1 MPHLDAKALEDDAE
15 GCAFLR
21 SVLKGDAP
29 AAQQPPAIGDT
40 GVGPTRYSQFLRQ
53 PVFAQRSI
61 TAHLGREL
69 RAVYAGLIAPGV
81 PEHLGAAV
89 AKLKAATHTSL

>member
-1 MPHLDAKALEDDAE
+1 MPHLDATALEADAE

-21 SVLKGDAP
+21 GVLKRDAP
-29 AAQQPPAIGDT
+29 EAQQPPTMGDS
-40 GVGPTRYSQFLRQ
+40 GFGPGRYSQFLRQ

-69 RAVYAGLIAPGV
+69 RAVYAGLVTPGI
-81 PEHLGAAV
+81 PGCLADSV
-89 AKLKAATHTSL
+89 AKLEAGEHTA